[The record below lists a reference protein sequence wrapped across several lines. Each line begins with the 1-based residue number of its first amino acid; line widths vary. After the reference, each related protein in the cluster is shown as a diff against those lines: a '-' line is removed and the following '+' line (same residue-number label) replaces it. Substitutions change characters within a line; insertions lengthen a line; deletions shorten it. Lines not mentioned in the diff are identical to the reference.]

1 MRGNESQTGRRWRR
15 ARWLTLV
22 LLGVGCGSPTEPG
35 DPTFTFAVSR
45 VFGVRRSP
53 PEVDVSKSA
62 LAIHGIFEVPHP
74 FFTVTGWL
82 VQPDPRTL
90 QLGVRG
96 NPDGD
101 GPVVASLHLY
111 QSRIGRLP
119 KGTYNLQIIYVVNKG
134 ALRDS
139 TVAYITSVSVP

>member
-1 MRGNESQTGRRWRR
+1 MRYLRSI
-15 ARWLTLV
+15 ALILV
-22 LLGVGCGSPTEPG
+22 AGGAGCVGPSEPV

-53 PEVDVSKSA
+53 PVVEAGQGSLS
-62 LAIHGIFEVPHP
+62 IHGIFEVPHSL
-74 FFTVTGWL
+74 FTVTGWL

-96 NPDGD
+96 NPEGA
-101 GPVVASLHLY
+101 GPGFASLHLY

-119 KGTYNLQIIYVVNKG
+119 KGSYHLEIIYVVNKG

-139 TVAYITSVSVP
+139 TLVFATTIAVR